1 MLNIGVS
8 AIAVIVAFDIETIP
22 DTEGGQ
28 LLYDLEGLG
37 TEEASKAM
45 LAARRTKIPDAAMLP
60 LHQQKVVA
68 ISVAVRWGQTNFTV
82 KSLGELQ
89 STESQLIS
97 EFFRALEKRPTLVSW
112 NGNGFDLPV
121 LQYRALIHSIQST
134 PFWDTGEF
142 DREFRFNNYQSR
154 YHKRHVDVMDILARY
169 QGRANASL
177 DDIAKLI
184 GLPGKVGIGG
194 ASVFRAYLDGEIQ
207 QIRDYCEIDA
217 LNTYLI
223 YLRYELIRGAFSKTQ
238 YESEIRLVHKWLAES
253 EIQRFTDF
261 ANDWQTSAE

>member
-1 MLNIGVS
+1 MI
-8 AIAVIVAFDIETIP
+8 IAFDIETVP
-22 DTEGGQ
+22 DTEGGR

-45 LAARRTKIPDAAMLP
+45 LAARRAKIPEAAMLP

-68 ISVAVRWGQTNFTV
+68 VSAAVRWDQNNFIV
-82 KSLGELQ
+82 KSLGEP
-89 STESQLIS
+89 ESSERHLVS
-97 EFFRALEKRPTLVSW
+97 EFFRALQKRPTLVSW

-121 LQYRALIHSIQST
+121 LQYRALIHSVPCT

-154 YHKRHVDVMDILARY
+154 YHKRHVDLMDILARF

-177 DDIAKLI
+177 DEIAKLI
-184 GLPGKVGIGG
+184 GLPGKVGVGG
-194 ASVFRAYLDGEIQ
+194 AGVFDAYLNGEIQ
-207 QIRDYCEIDA
+207 QIRDYCDIDA

-223 YLRYELIRGAFSKTQ
+223 YLRYELIRGAL
-238 YESEIRLVHKWLAES
+238 SEAQFDFEIKLVHSWLAES
-253 EIQRFTDF
+253 ETPRFVNF
-261 ANDWQTSAE
+261 ASDWQPGAD